1 MKEFYHSRKQCSRPR
16 IFALLSQRSHPREY
30 SGSDILRI
38 ECAFDG
44 KLLCV
49 ADRTEFSTI
58 PDLPSE
64 IVVLYDRPMRSTDT
78 KLFKQLHQLDPAEST
93 FRSYFHAARHAL
105 LELGSCAS
113 DLVWRR
119 ALKDTESRVL
129 SYEEDEEVDSQVGEK
144 LGKGK
149 SGIRGTIKNWVY
161 AMPNLDSSSKGY
173 NVTPKFSRLVQI
185 LDSCKPYGET
195 FRGIVFGKLLGLDFR
210 HKCSTA

>member
-1 MKEFYHSRKQCSRPR
+1 M
-16 IFALLSQRSHPREY
+16 
-30 SGSDILRI
+30 
-38 ECAFDG
+38 
-44 KLLCV
+44 

-78 KLFKQLHQLDPAEST
+78 KLFKQLHQLESAEST

-119 ALKDTESRVL
+119 ALKDIESRVPSL
-129 SYEEDEEVDSQVGEK
+129 YEEDEEVDSQVGEK
-144 LGKGK
+144 LGKGR
-149 SGIRGTIKNWVY
+149 SSIRGTIKNWVY

-195 FRGIVFGKLLGLDFR
+195 FRGIVFGEPLAL
-210 HKCSTA
+210 